1 MVIIVATTSE
11 EIKEA
16 FDWLTENTGAITIVK
31 TDEIKKQKKSEYD
44 KQRYENKK
52 NSTVKTVENDREKRE
67 EEKEGFPP
75 SSPLPFSPNTP
86 YPIPPII
93 PPSQEKEGERKEIAN
108 AAPKPQ
114 KHQHGV
120 FSHVMLTDDE
130 YQKLSEKFA
139 DAEQR
144 IQNLDDYL
152 ENNRKKHY
160 DNHYLTILN
169 WARKDEQKHLKKTW
183 SASEVVEMMSRGE
196 I

>member
-1 MVIIVATTSE
+1 MVIIVATTTE

-86 YPIPPII
+86 YPIPPIS
-93 PPSQEKEGERKEIAN
+93 PLPQEAKREEREENILATVTEN
-108 AAPKPQ
+108 AEADDK
-114 KHQHGV
+114 KLLFGN
-120 FSHVMLTDDE
+120 HVMLTSKEYDKLVKQFGVVKADDMIAGMTTPNCLTS
-130 YQKLSEKFA
+130 LSYS
-139 DAEQR
+139 
-144 IQNLDDYL
+144 LL
-152 ENNRKKHY
+152 VSM
-160 DNHYLTILN
+160 T
-169 WARKDEQKHLKKTW
+169 
-183 SASEVVEMMSRGE
+183 
-196 I
+196 